1 MHLGYGKAHIEGV
14 NGMQVKPTNLRV
26 NQTPLFEVLSEDEI
40 EQIYFS
46 ALSVLYETG
55 VRVYEKE
62 GVEVAHAGGAIVE
75 DTTDDSSLVKIPPW
89 MVDKALATLPRKVVV
104 IGPNRE
110 NKMELFKDQIY
121 FGAGSDTPFTI
132 DPYTRERRR
141 ATYQDV
147 KNFARLA
154 EALPNLDFHMSLG
167 IVQDTA
173 VGTYDRWQYLAML
186 EGTSKPINI
195 TAVDLDGLQDQL
207 EMAYIRLGGKEEWKK
222 GPCFSLYIEPVSPL
236 SHSEEVVQKLL
247 FSCDHDIP
255 FVYTPCPL
263 AGATSPCTLAGTAV
277 QALTESLFGIVLS
290 QLRKPGAS
298 LIIGGLMSN
307 MDMLTTVYCYGSPE
321 MALLSAAYT
330 QITKWLGVPM
340 YETAGC
346 SDAKMF
352 DEQAA
357 MEATINIAT
366 AALVGGNM
374 IHDVGY
380 LEQGLTSSMEMVVAS
395 NEIIDMVKR
404 ILKGVPVTDEDLAL
418 GVMDQVGPGG
428 HYLEHDHT
436 YSRFKDQIW
445 QPQLIDRQ
453 NRENWELAGSKIFRD
468 RVNERVIEILEADT
482 PPLMEEKMFKEIRR
496 ICELADERHK
506 GEELDMDMFGS

>member
-1 MHLGYGKAHIEGV
+1 
-14 NGMQVKPTNLRV
+14 MQVRKTNYRV
-26 NQTPLFEVLSEDEI
+26 NATPTFEVLTEEEI
-40 EQIYFS
+40 EAIYFS
-46 ALSVLYETG
+46 ALRVLYETG

-62 GVEVAHAGGAIVE
+62 GVELAYSGGAIVE

-89 MVDKALATLPRKVVV
+89 MVDKARATLPRRVDVF
-104 IGPNRE
+104 GPDRNY
-110 NKMELFKDQIY
+110 KMELYKNQIY

-132 DPYTRERRR
+132 DPYTNERRR
-141 ATYQDV
+141 ATYNDV

-154 EALPNLDFHMSLG
+154 QALPNIDFHMSLG

-195 TAVDLDGLQDQL
+195 TAVDLDGLKDQL
-207 EMAYIRLGGKEEWKK
+207 EMGHIRVGGAEEWKK
-222 GPCFSLYIEPVSPL
+222 GPAFSLYIEPVSPL
-236 SHSEEVVQKLL
+236 SHSEEVIQKLL
-247 FSCDHDIP
+247 FSADNYIP

-263 AGATSPCTLAGTAV
+263 AGATAPTTLAGTAV

-290 QLRKPGAS
+290 QLRRPGAP

-330 QITKWLGVPM
+330 QITKWLGVPE

-346 SDAKMF
+346 SDAKIF
-352 DEQAA
+352 DEQSA
-357 MEATINIAT
+357 MEATFNIAT
-366 AALVGGNM
+366 SALVGGNM

-380 LEQGLTSSMEMVVAS
+380 LEQGLSSSMDQMVAS
-395 NEIIDMVKR
+395 DEIIDMVKR
-404 ILKGVPVTDEDLAL
+404 ILRGIPVDDGTKAL
-418 GVMDQVGPGG
+418 DVMDSVGPGG

-436 YSRFKDQIW
+436 YTRFKSEIW
-445 QPQLIDRQ
+445 RPKLMDRQ
-453 NRENWELAGSKIFRD
+453 NFENWELSGSKPYRQ
-468 RVNERVIEILEADT
+468 RVRERVIEILET
-482 PPLMEEKMFKEIRR
+482 ETEPLLDEKMYKELHR
-496 ICELADERHK
+496 ICELADARHK
-506 GEELDMDMFGS
+506 DEELDVNMFA

>member
-1 MHLGYGKAHIEGV
+1 
-14 NGMQVKPTNLRV
+14 MQVRKTNYEV
-26 NQTPLFEVLSEDEI
+26 NATPKFQVLSEDEI
-40 EQIYFS
+40 EAIYFA
-46 ALSVLYETG
+46 ALRVLYETG
-55 VRVYEKE
+55 VRVYDKE
-62 GVEVAHAGGAIVE
+62 GVELAYSGGAIVE
-75 DTTDDSSLVKIPPW
+75 DTTEDSSLVKMPPW
-89 MVDKALATLPRKVVV
+89 MVDKARATLPRKVVV
-104 IGPNRE
+104 VGPDR
-110 NKMELFKDQIY
+110 KYRMELYKNQIY

-132 DPYTRERRR
+132 DPYTGKRRR

-154 EALPNLDFHMSLG
+154 EALPNIDFHMSLG

-186 EGTSKPINI
+186 EGTNKPINV
-195 TAVDLDGLQDQL
+195 TAVDLDGVRDQL
-207 EMAYIRLGGKEEWKK
+207 EMATIRLGGEEEWKK

-236 SHSEEVVQKLL
+236 SHSQEVVQKLL
-247 FSCDHDIP
+247 FAADHDIP

-263 AGATSPCTLAGTAV
+263 AGATSPTTLAGTAV

-330 QITKWLGVPM
+330 DITKWLGVPE

-346 SDAKMF
+346 SDVKIF

-366 AALVGGNM
+366 AALAGGNM

-380 LEQGLTSSMEMVVAS
+380 IEQGLTSSMDLMVAS
-395 NEIIDMVKR
+395 DEIIDMVKR
-404 ILKGVPVTDEDLAL
+404 ILRGIPITDETMAL
-418 GVMDQVGPGG
+418 DVMDTVGPGG

-436 YSRFKDQIW
+436 YDRFKTEIW
-445 QPQLIDRQ
+445 RPKMLDR
-453 NRENWELAGSKIFRD
+453 NNFENWTAAGGKRYGE
-468 RVNERVIEILEADT
+468 RVHERVIELLET
-482 PPLMEEKMFKEIRR
+482 ETEPLFDEAMYKELHR
-496 ICELADERHK
+496 ICELADARHK
-506 GEELDMDMFGS
+506 DEELDVKMFT

>member
-1 MHLGYGKAHIEGV
+1 
-14 NGMQVKPTNLRV
+14 MQVNKTNYQV
-26 NQTPLFEVLSEDEI
+26 NATPRLQVLTEDQI
-40 EQIYFS
+40 EAIYFS
-46 ALSVLYETG
+46 ALRVLYETG
-55 VRVYEKE
+55 VRVYDKE
-62 GVEVAHAGGAIVE
+62 GVEVAYSGGAIVE
-75 DTTDDSSLVKIPPW
+75 DTTEDSSLVKMPPW
-89 MVDKALATLPRKVVV
+89 MVDKARATLPRKVVV
-104 IGPNRE
+104 VGPDRKY
-110 NKMELFKDQIY
+110 KMELYKNQIY
-121 FGAGSDTPFTI
+121 FGSGSDTPFTI
-132 DPYTRERRR
+132 DPYTGKRRR

-154 EALPNLDFHMSLG
+154 QALPNIDFHMSLG

-186 EGTSKPINI
+186 EGTNKPINV
-195 TAVDLDGLQDQL
+195 TAVDLEGVRDQL
-207 EMAYIRLGGKEEWKK
+207 EMAYIRLGGKQEWKK

-247 FSCDHDIP
+247 FAADNDIP

-263 AGATSPCTLAGTAV
+263 AGATSPTTLAGTAV

-290 QLRKPGAS
+290 QIRKPGAS

-330 QITKWLGVPM
+330 DITKWLGVPE

-346 SDAKMF
+346 SDVKVF

-380 LEQGLTSSMEMVVAS
+380 IEQGLTSSMGMMVAAD
-395 NEIIDMVKR
+395 EIIDMVKR
-404 ILKGVPVTDEDLAL
+404 ILRGIPVTDESMAL
-418 GVMDQVGPGG
+418 DVMDRVGPGG
-428 HYLEHDHT
+428 QYLDQDHT
-436 YSRFKDQIW
+436 YTRFKTELW
-445 QPQLIDRQ
+445 RPKMLDRQ
-453 NRENWELAGSKIFRD
+453 NWDNWTAAGGKRYSD
-468 RVNERVIEILEADT
+468 RVHERTVQILET
-482 PPLMEEKMFKEIRR
+482 ETEPLVDQAMYKELHRV
-496 ICELADERHK
+496 CELADARHK
-506 GEELDMDMFGS
+506 DEELDVKMFT

>member
-1 MHLGYGKAHIEGV
+1 
-14 NGMQVKPTNLRV
+14 MQVRKTNYLVNATPTL
-26 NQTPLFEVLSEDEI
+26 EVLTQDEI
-40 EQIYFS
+40 EAIYFS
-46 ALSVLYETG
+46 ALRVLYETG
-55 VRVYEKE
+55 VRVYDKE
-62 GVEVAHAGGAIVE
+62 GVEVAYSGGAIVE
-75 DTTDDSSLVKIPPW
+75 DTTEDSSLVKMPPW
-89 MVDKALATLPRKVVV
+89 MVDRARATLPKKVVV
-104 IGPNRE
+104 VGPDRQHR
-110 NKMELFKDQIY
+110 MELYKNQIY
-121 FGAGSDTPFTI
+121 YGAGSDTPFTL
-132 DPYTRERRR
+132 DPYTGKRRR

-154 EALPNLDFHMSLG
+154 QALPNIDFHMSLG

-186 EGTSKPINI
+186 EGTNKPINI
-195 TAVDLDGLQDQL
+195 TAVDLEGVRDQL
-207 EMAYIRLGGKEEWKK
+207 EMAYVRVGGEEEWKK
-222 GPCFSLYIEPVSPL
+222 GPIFSLYIEPVSPL

-247 FSCDHDIP
+247 FAADHAIP

-263 AGATSPCTLAGTAV
+263 AGATSPTTLAGTAV

-290 QLRKPGAS
+290 QLRKPGAP

-330 QITKWLGVPM
+330 QITKWLEVPE

-346 SDAKMF
+346 SDVKMF

-366 AALVGGNM
+366 AGLIGGNM

-380 LEQGLTSSMEMVVAS
+380 IEQGLTSSPDMMVAS
-395 NEIIDMVKR
+395 DEIIDMVKR
-404 ILKGVPVTDEDLAL
+404 ILRGIPVTDETQAL
-418 GVMDQVGPGG
+418 DVMEDVGPGG

-436 YSRFKDQIW
+436 YHRFKNEIW
-445 QPQLIDRQ
+445 RPKLLDRL
-453 NRENWELAGSKIFRD
+453 NWENWEMAGSKTHRE
-468 RVNERVIEILEADT
+468 RVHERVIEILET
-482 PPLMEEKMFKEIRR
+482 ETEPLLDEAMYKELRH
-496 ICELADERHK
+496 ICELADARHK
-506 GEELDMDMFGS
+506 DEELDVQMFV

>member
-1 MHLGYGKAHIEGV
+1 
-14 NGMQVKPTNLRV
+14 MQVSKTNYLVNATPTL
-26 NQTPLFEVLSEDEI
+26 EVLTQDEI
-40 EQIYFS
+40 EAIYYS
-46 ALSVLYETG
+46 ALRVLYETG
-55 VRVYEKE
+55 VRVYDKE
-62 GVEVAHAGGAIVE
+62 GVEVAYSGGAIVE
-75 DTTDDSSLVKIPPW
+75 DTTEDSSLVKMPPW
-89 MVDKALATLPRKVVV
+89 MVDRARATLPKKVVV
-104 IGPNRE
+104 IGPDRQHR
-110 NKMELFKDQIY
+110 MELYKNQIY
-121 FGAGSDTPFTI
+121 YGAGSDTPFTL
-132 DPYTRERRR
+132 DPYTGERRR

-154 EALPNLDFHMSLG
+154 QAMPNIDFHMSLG

-186 EGTSKPINI
+186 EGTNKPINI
-195 TAVDLDGLQDQL
+195 TAVDLEGVRDQL
-207 EMAYIRLGGKEEWKK
+207 EMAYIRVGGKEEWKK
-222 GPCFSLYIEPVSPL
+222 GPIFSLYIEPVSPL

-247 FSCDHDIP
+247 FAADHDIP

-263 AGATSPCTLAGTAV
+263 AGATAPTTLAGTAV

-330 QITKWLGVPM
+330 QITKWLEVPE

-346 SDAKMF
+346 SDAKLF

-366 AALVGGNM
+366 AGLIGGNM

-380 LEQGLTSSMEMVVAS
+380 LEQGLTSSMEMMVAS
-395 NEIIDMVKR
+395 DEIIDMVKR
-404 ILKGVPVTDEDLAL
+404 ILRGIPVTDVTQALDVMED
-418 GVMDQVGPGG
+418 VGPGG

-436 YSRFKDQIW
+436 YHRFKNEIW
-445 QPQLIDRQ
+445 RPKLIDRL
-453 NRENWELAGSKIFRD
+453 NWENWDLAGTKTHRD
-468 RVNERVIEILEADT
+468 RVHERVIEVLET
-482 PPLMEEKMFKEIRR
+482 ETEPLLDEAMYKELRR
-496 ICELADERHK
+496 ICELADARHK
-506 GEELDMDMFGS
+506 DEELDLQMFV